1 VGWAVSTY
9 YDRPQHM
16 QKMIRAA
23 MAQDFSWERSTAE
36 YVKAYERAMVNRQ
49 Q

>member
-1 VGWAVSTY
+1 
-9 YDRPQHM
+9 M

-36 YVKAYERAMVNRQ
+36 YVKLTSERLRTNDDQVKHPERNCVLRTM
-49 Q
+49 